1 MAYLKKKL
9 TQLKTAL
16 ESWGQLIDWPYSDI
30 VRDATIQRYE
40 FTFELLWKV
49 VKIYLKEQET
59 IECNSPKSCFRELR
73 LPLELSEKE
82 VELCLKMAEDRNLSV
97 HTYSKLMAE
106 KLYKK
111 TKAYYK
117 ISKKI
122 SDAINARSFET

>member
-1 MAYLKKKL
+1 MAYLRKKL
-9 TQLKTAL
+9 NQLKTAL

-49 VKIYLKEQET
+49 IKIYLKEQEA
-59 IECNSPKSCFRELR
+59 IECNSPKSCFREAR
-73 LPLELSEKE
+73 LTLKLSEKE

-97 HTYSKLMAE
+97 HTYSKKMAE

-111 TKAYYK
+111 TKSYYK

-122 SDAINARSFET
+122 YEAIEQGL

>member
-1 MAYLKKKL
+1 MAYLKKKF

-49 VKIYLKEQET
+49 IKIYLQEKEA
-59 IECNSPKSCFRELR
+59 IECNSPKSCFREAR
-73 LPLELSEKE
+73 LPLKLSEKE
-82 VELCLKMAEDRNLSV
+82 VELCLKMTEDRNLSV
-97 HTYSKLMAE
+97 HTYSKKMAE

-117 ISKKI
+117 ISEKI
-122 SDAINARSFET
+122 REILEKDI